1 MYDPGAGSFGAAG
14 SIGTPRQEHIA
25 TRLPD
30 GRVLIVGGIDIGHE
44 GGVPIATGVV
54 YQP

>member
-1 MYDPGAGSFGAAG
+1 MYDAGDGSFAAIG
-14 SIGTPRQEHIA
+14 SIGTPRQEHTA
-25 TRLPD
+25 TRLSD

-44 GGVPIATGVV
+44 GGVPIATGVL